1 MSLLNFRSGSLS
13 DKFRAV
19 IIYCP
24 PYSEVHSVTSNT
36 FCTDGNCE
44 VCGVHPSKEKLA
56 IIREI

>member
-24 PYSEVHSVTSNT
+24 PYSELHSVTSNT

-44 VCGVHPSKEKLA
+44 VYGVHPSKEKLT

>member
-13 DKFRAV
+13 DKFREV

-44 VCGVHPSKEKLA
+44 VYGVHPSKEKLT
-56 IIREI
+56 II